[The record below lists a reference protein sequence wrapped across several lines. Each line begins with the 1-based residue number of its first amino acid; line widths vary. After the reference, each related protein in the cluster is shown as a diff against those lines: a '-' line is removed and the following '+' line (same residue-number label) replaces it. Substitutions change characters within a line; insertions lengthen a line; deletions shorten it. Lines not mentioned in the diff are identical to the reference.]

1 MDIKWD
7 VQGLRELDN
16 AVKNLGVATG
26 GKVMRKAGR
35 DAMGDVQFAMA
46 TGAGFDPDTRGEHM
60 REAIKI
66 TTKMADAKAGS
77 ENAVAVRVGPT
88 KKHSQKAIAQE
99 YGTAKQQPD
108 PFMRVSLEE
117 NRERVVEKFAS
128 GLAVEIEKA
137 IKKGG

>member
-7 VQGLRELDN
+7 VQGLRELEN
-16 AVKNLGVATG
+16 VVKNLGVATG

-35 DAMGDVQFAMA
+35 EAMAEVQFAMA
-46 TGAGFDPDTRGEHM
+46 TGAGFNSGVSGEHM
-60 REAIKI
+60 RETIKI

-77 ENAVAVRVGPT
+77 DNAVAVRVGPT

-108 PFMRVSLEE
+108 PFIRVSLEE
-117 NRERVVEKFAS
+117 NRERVVDKFAS

>member
-7 VQGLRELDN
+7 VQGLRELEN

-35 DAMGDVQFAMA
+35 EAMAEVQFAMA
-46 TGAGFDPDTRGEHM
+46 TGAGFNSGVSGEHM
-60 REAIKI
+60 RETIKI

-77 ENAVAVRVGPT
+77 DNAVAVRVGPT

-108 PFMRVSLEE
+108 PFIRVSLEE
-117 NRERVVEKFAS
+117 NRERVVDKFAS

>member
-35 DAMGDVQFAMA
+35 DAMAEVQFAMA
-46 TGAGFDPDTRGEHM
+46 TGAGFDPDAKGEHM
-60 REAIKI
+60 RETIKI

-77 ENAVAVRVGPT
+77 DNAVAVRVGPT

>member
-7 VQGLRELDN
+7 VQGLKELDN

-46 TGAGFDPDTRGEHM
+46 TGAGFDPDAKGEHM
-60 REAIKI
+60 RETIKI

-77 ENAVAVRVGPT
+77 DNAVAVRVGPT

-99 YGTAKQQPD
+99 YGTAKQLPD

>member
-46 TGAGFDPDTRGEHM
+46 TGAGFDTDARGEHM